1 MKARLK
7 EQLIGKEVE
16 AQASQMKNEV
26 RKKLQKNLK
35 KTSENRLTNKNQ
47 CDITNELARKSSSSE
62 KKLRFKPFS

>member
-26 RKKLQKNLK
+26 RKKTSK
-35 KTSENRLTNKNQ
+35 K
-47 CDITNELARKSSSSE
+47 SE
-62 KKLRFKPFS
+62 KLLKIA

>member
-35 KTSENRLTNKNQ
+35 KLPK
-47 CDITNELARKSSSSE
+47 IA
-62 KKLRFKPFS
+62 